1 MQSLM
6 RRKVKRIFIKASVS
20 LILILSLLTVFL
32 YFGIQ
37 SFTFQTWLGKKASYY
52 LSKEL
57 KADISIQQIQ
67 LQFFK
72 KAYLHGVKIL
82 DLKQDTLLYGD
93 ILVDINNFNFRH
105 QKLSLKTTELKNVT
119 AKLITYKNDSVLNY
133 QFIADYFMSNDKD
146 SSTGKPWQIEY
157 GNLLLNNVSFQ
168 YLNQN
173 GQSTLTN
180 HLNYD
185 NLRFNETYGKISN
198 FKLLGDTITAT
209 IHQLKTKEHS
219 GFVLNSFDAKVKL
232 NSSRLFCED
241 LKIVTPNSFIKSQL
255 EFNYQK
261 WEDYIDFITNV
272 QFNTIFED
280 STYASFKDIAF
291 FSQSLDGLNET
302 IHLSGMIKGSVA
314 DLKLKKFNL
323 AFGKHTR
330 LKGNIELMGLP
341 NIESSFLHLNAKQFS
356 TSYYDITQLPSYPF
370 NAGKKIELPI
380 NLKKLGVINYTGKF
394 DGFINDFTTHGEL
407 STDLGKLKNQLSIN
421 LGQKNEDAVYDGK
434 LSTQHFNLGTLLGQ
448 NDFNGLALDL
458 AVKGKGFTIASLE
471 ADVEG
476 NVNAINYNNYTYKN
490 ITLDG
495 YFRERIFNGLV
506 NSQDPNAN
514 FDFNG
519 SVNFTKKVPELDFIS
534 TINALNLSEL
544 NFASKV
550 DSGTLSSQILIRIN
564 GDNIDN
570 LNGIVNLDNTIYKT
584 KTKTY
589 KLSSLTLQLEQAE
602 KDKRIK
608 LNSAY
613 INGYVKGN
621 YLLSNLKPA
630 FESSLY
636 YYYPNLFNK
645 PEKNK
650 KYTDALSFKL
660 NVKKFNT
667 INELFLPDLMLSP
680 GSSIEGNYSAN
691 DNKLNVQF
699 NSEKTKYKSFNFNE
713 LVFILNQNDKEILA
727 ELSGKRAQATDS
739 LFLDNFNV
747 SLKSIG
753 TNIKYEVDW
762 NNLKQPQNNGELKGE
777 IELTKQITSIKN
789 QIIEI
794 TVKDSTWHLE
804 KENLIEI
811 GKNGSVY
818 VTPLSLKN
826 HQQVLEVA
834 GKYCNNPKDSIVVT
848 TKNIFLRQFNPLLQT
863 AAIQLDGLLNGHIA
877 LSTLQDNFVFN
888 GNILLSDF
896 KLNDNTIGELSLQAK
911 YNTFEKHIALD
922 GYTSLGL
929 KDDEGNQLKN
939 ISFNGFY
946 FLDKKTESIDLN
958 FIAKPANIK
967 LLNPFLTDIITI
979 KNGFVNGE
987 GKIHGSPDNIK
998 IDGKLK
1004 LFNSEIKVD
1013 YTNVTYNITG
1023 EIEIMP
1029 DQIRFNDLLMR
1040 EKGTKTAPQGT
1051 VNGNIFHTNFKN
1063 IRLDYD
1069 IQYKNMLVLNTT
1081 EKENPMY
1088 YGKIF
1093 SSGNVGLYGLL
1104 NNLTMEIDNT
1114 TTNNS
1119 KFYFPLDGPAEIADN
1134 DFIKFAKKDTG
1145 TVKPDAGLSGF
1156 NLDLKLHVT
1165 PQLHAQIILDK
1176 QNGDALN
1183 VQGQGDLS
1191 LKINTLGKF
1200 EMLGDYLIT
1209 NGDYLFTLENVINKK
1224 FDIEPGSN
1232 ISWSGDPMNADIN
1245 ITTSYKQRTSIA
1257 PLLNDPQYS
1266 GRYPVDCKLY
1276 INGKLF
1282 SPNISFGFD
1291 FQSLESTPKA
1301 RINSV
1306 LSDEVELNR
1315 QVFSFL
1321 LFRSFITPQI
1331 FNTGVGGVSVAGG
1344 AASTGSEMLSNRVS
1358 EFLNTYFGNLTGL
1371 KDLQL
1376 GVNYRPGNQTNSEA
1390 VDLALSKQFFNN
1402 RVSVDGNFGVNSKS
1416 TQNSNNF
1423 IGDVNIEYKL
1433 SDDGR
1438 YRLKGFNRTNDNT
1451 QITTAGGP
1459 YTQGVG
1465 FFYRVEFERLFNSY
1479 KKKIQKNKDTKK

>member
-6 RRKVKRIFIKASVS
+6 RRKVTRIFIKAFVS
-20 LILILSLLTVFL
+20 LFLILSLLTVVL

-37 SFTFQTWLGKKASYY
+37 CFTFQTWLGKKVSSY

-57 KADISIQQIQ
+57 KTSISIQQIQ

-72 KAYLHGVKIL
+72 KAYLQGVKIL
-82 DLKQDTLLYGD
+82 DLKQDTLLSGD
-93 ILVDINNFNFRH
+93 ILIDINNFNFKH
-105 QKLSLKTTELKNVT
+105 HTLNLKSTELKNLT
-119 AKLITYKNDSVLNY
+119 AKLITYQNDSVFNY
-133 QFIADYFMSNDKD
+133 QFIAHYFASSDKD
-146 SSTGKPWQIEY
+146 TSATQPWKIEY
-157 GNLLLNNVSFQ
+157 GDLLLNNVSFQ

-173 GQSTLTN
+173 GQTTIS
-180 HLNYD
+180 HYLNYD
-185 NLRFNETYGKISN
+185 NLRFDNTYGKISD
-198 FKLLGDTITAT
+198 FKLLGDTIFAT
-209 IHQLKTKEHS
+209 IQQLKTKEHS
-219 GFVLNSFDAKVKL
+219 GFVLKSFDTKLKL
-232 NSSRLFCED
+232 NSSKLQCTD
-241 LKIVTPNSFIKSQL
+241 LRIVTPNSYIKSQL
-255 EFNYQK
+255 QFNYQN
-261 WEDYIDFITNV
+261 WEDYTNFITNV
-272 QFNTIFED
+272 QFNTTFED
-280 STYASFKDIAF
+280 STSASFKDITF
-291 FSQSLDGLNET
+291 FSEALTGLNET
-302 IHLSGMIKGSVA
+302 IQLSGKVTGSIS
-314 DLKLKKFNL
+314 DLKLKKFYL
-323 AFGKHTR
+323 ALGKHTR
-330 LKGNIELMGLP
+330 FKGNIELIGLP

-356 TSYYDITQLPSYPF
+356 TSYYDLSQLPTYPF
-370 NAGKKIELPI
+370 NAGKNLELPSE
-380 NLKKLGVINYTGKF
+380 LRKLGVINYTGKF
-394 DGFINDFTTHGEL
+394 DGFMNDFTTYGEL
-407 STDLGKLKNQLSIN
+407 SSDLGKLKNQLSIKLN
-421 LGQKNEDAVYDGK
+421 NKNEDAYYDGS
-434 LSTQHFNLGTLLGQ
+434 LSTQNFNLGTLLGQ

-458 AVKGKGFTIASLE
+458 AIKGKGLTIASLE
-471 ADVEG
+471 ADVKG
-476 NVNAINYNNYTYKN
+476 NIDAINYNNYTYKN
-490 ITLDG
+490 IKLDG
-495 YFRERIFNGLV
+495 NFREKIFNGFL

-534 TINALNLSEL
+534 TLNALNLSEL

-613 INGYVKGN
+613 VNGYVKGN

-636 YYYPNLFNK
+636 YYYPDLFNK

-660 NVKKFNT
+660 NVKKFNA

-680 GSSIEGNYSAN
+680 GSVIEGNYNAV

-727 ELSGKRAQATDS
+727 ELSGKKAQVTDS

-747 SLKSIG
+747 LLKSIG
-753 TNIKYEVDW
+753 ANVKYEVDW
-762 NNLKQPQNNGELKGE
+762 NNLKQPQNSGELKGE
-777 IELTKQITSIKN
+777 IELSKQLTAIKN
-789 QIIEI
+789 QKIDI
-794 TVKDSTWHLE
+794 TIKDSTWHLE
-804 KENLIEI
+804 KENLVEI
-811 GKNGSVY
+811 GKNGTIYIS
-818 VTPLSLKN
+818 PLALKN
-826 HQQVLEVA
+826 HEQILEVA
-834 GKYCNNPKDSIVVT
+834 GKYSNNPKDSIVIT

-863 AAIQLDGLLNGHIA
+863 AALQLNGQLNGHVV
-877 LSTLQDNFVFN
+877 LSTLQDNFIFN
-888 GNILLSDF
+888 GNLLLSDF

-911 YNTFEKHIALD
+911 YNTLEKHIALD

-929 KDDEGNQLKN
+929 KDDAGNQLKN

-946 FLDKKTESIDLN
+946 FLDKKAESIDLN
-958 FIAKPANIK
+958 FTAKPANIK
-967 LLNPFLTDIITI
+967 LLNPFLTDILTI

-987 GKIHGSPDNIK
+987 GKIHGTPDNIK

-1069 IQYKNMLVLNTT
+1069 IQYKNMLVLNTS

-1093 SSGNVGLYGLL
+1093 STGNVGLYGLL

-1119 KFYFPLDGPAEIADN
+1119 KFYFPLDGPAEIADD
-1134 DFIKFAKKDTG
+1134 DFIKFVKKDTG
-1145 TVKPDAGLSGF
+1145 TIKPDMGLSGF
-1156 NLDLKLHVT
+1156 NLDLKMHVT
-1165 PQLHAQIILDK
+1165 PQLQAQIILDK

-1183 VQGQGDLS
+1183 AQGQGELR

-1200 EMLGDYLIT
+1200 EMVGDYLIT

-1224 FDIEPGSN
+1224 FDIESGSN

-1245 ITTSYKQRTSIA
+1245 ITTSYKQRTSVA
-1257 PLLNDPQYS
+1257 PLLNDAQYS
-1266 GRYPVDCKLY
+1266 GRYPVDCKLF

-1376 GVNYRPGNQTNSEA
+1376 GVNYRPGSQTNSEA

-1451 QITTAGGP
+1451 QIATAGGP

-1479 KKKIQKNKDTKK
+1479 KKKVQKNKDPEK